1 MKKITRILM
10 GVVVA
15 ATLCF
20 TGCMAADDFLD
31 DEIIKYETK
40 NQDDGAEAV
49 GSVDYTNETDSMKR
63 TLRIMNFKKKD
74 IALNVIMENRLA
86 NPGLM
91 GIIFNKTDNKDGTI
105 NFILLGYKADYKNE
119 VWKHF
124 ATLTAYKNISKKD
137 FEAKNF
143 NAGEVPLKNNQFSE
157 YRSATDPASIDFF
170 SGDGWKDLG
179 DSFVDGDNLKVG
191 FVVTAKEGDTPY
203 EIRMYAG
210 KSVEELND
218 IADAIATPSADDDE
232 VIGNPEVISITNEML
247 NRNETSKI
255 EAGIGFYAN
264 VYGNKTLKGQWRVA
278 DISHNPEGIIWE
290 DEEAPNTLNIQLVK

>member
-10 GVVVA
+10 GAVVA

-31 DEIIKYETK
+31 DEIIKYDTK
-40 NQDDGAEAV
+40 NQEDGAEAV

-105 NFILLGYKADYKNE
+105 NFILLGYKAE
-119 VWKHF
+119 GGGPI
-124 ATLTAYKNISKKD
+124 ATLTAYKNISKED

-143 NAGEVPLKNNQFSE
+143 NAGEEPLANTQGSV
-157 YRSATDPASIDFF
+157 YHSATGPASIDFF
-170 SGDGWKDLG
+170 SGNGWKDLG
-179 DSFVDGDNLKVG
+179 DSFVDGNNLKVG

-210 KSVEELND
+210 KTVDELNA
-218 IADAIATPSADDDE
+218 IADAIASEENDDDG
-232 VIGNPEVISITNEML
+232 VIGSQVPISITNAML
-247 NRNETSKI
+247 NRNDTSKI

-264 VYGNKTLKGQWRVA
+264 VYANKTLKGEWRVA

-290 DEEAPNTLNIQLVK
+290 DEEAPNTLNIKLVK

>member
-10 GVVVA
+10 GAVVA

-31 DEIIKYETK
+31 DEIIKYDTK
-40 NQDDGAEAV
+40 NQEDGAEAV
-49 GSVDYTNETDSMKR
+49 GSVDYKNETDSMKR
-63 TLRIMNFKKKD
+63 TLRIMNLKKKD
-74 IALNVIMENRLA
+74 IALNVIMENKNA
-86 NPGLM
+86 DSGLM

-105 NFILLGYKADYKNE
+105 NFILLGYKAE
-119 VWKHF
+119 GGVPI

-143 NAGEVPLKNNQFSE
+143 NAGEEPLANTEGSV
-157 YRSATDPASIDFF
+157 YHIATGPASIDFF
-170 SGDGWKDLG
+170 PDNGWKDLG
-179 DSFVDGDNLKVG
+179 NSFVDGNNLKVG
-191 FVVTAKEGDTPY
+191 FVVTAKEGAIPY

-210 KSVEELND
+210 KTVEELNA
-218 IADAIATPSADDDE
+218 IADAIATPSADDNE
-232 VIGNPEVISITNEML
+232 VIGNPEVISITNTML
-247 NRNETSKI
+247 NRTETSKI

-264 VYGNKTLKGQWRVA
+264 VYANKTLKGQWRVA

>member
-1 MKKITRILM
+1 MKKISKVLIGGFL
-10 GVVVA
+10 A
-15 ATLCF
+15 SLLIF

-31 DEIIKYETK
+31 DEIIKYDTK
-40 NQDDGAEAV
+40 NQEDGAEAV

-74 IALNVIMENRLA
+74 IALNVIMENKNA
-86 NPGLM
+86 DSGLM

-105 NFILLGYKADYKNE
+105 NFILLGYKADGG
-119 VWKHF
+119 VPV

-137 FEAKNF
+137 FEAEYF
-143 NAGEVPLKNNQFSE
+143 GTGDVPLESTEGEE
-157 YRSATDPASIDFF
+157 YRSATGPASIDFF
-170 SGDGWKDLG
+170 PGNGWKNLG
-179 DSFVDGDNLKVG
+179 NSFVDGNNLKVG

-210 KSVEELND
+210 QSVEGLNA
-218 IADAIATPSADDDE
+218 IADAIASTKEDDNG

-247 NRNETSKI
+247 NRSETSKI

-264 VYGNKTLKGQWRVA
+264 VYGNQTLKGQWRVA
-278 DISHNPEGIIWE
+278 DISNNPEGIIWE

>member
-10 GVVVA
+10 GAVVA

-63 TLRIMNFKKKD
+63 TLRIMDFKKKD

-105 NFILLGYKADYKNE
+105 NFILLGYKAE
-119 VWKHF
+119 GGVPV

-137 FEAKNF
+137 FEAEYF
-143 NAGEVPLKNNQFSE
+143 GTGDVPLESTEGEE
-157 YRSATDPASIDFF
+157 YCSATGPASIDFF
-170 SGDGWKDLG
+170 PGNGWKDLG
-179 DSFVDGDNLKVG
+179 DSFVDGNNLKVG

-210 KSVEELND
+210 KSVDELND
-218 IADAIATPSADDDE
+218 IADAIASTKEDDDE
-232 VIGNPEVISITNEML
+232 VIGSQDPISITNDML
-247 NRNETSKI
+247 NRSETSKI

-264 VYGNKTLKGQWRVA
+264 VYGNETLKGQWRVA

>member
-1 MKKITRILM
+1 MKKITKILM
-10 GVVVA
+10 GAVVV

-105 NFILLGYKADYKNE
+105 NFILLGYKAKNGKPS
-119 VWKHF
+119 V
-124 ATLTAYKNISKKD
+124 ALTAYKNISKKD

-143 NAGEVPLKNNQFSE
+143 NAGDVPLANNQGSL
-157 YRSATDPASIDFF
+157 YNSATGPASIDFF
-170 SGDGWKDLG
+170 EGNEGWKDLLD
-179 DSFVDGDNLKVG
+179 DSFVDGNNLKVG

-210 KSVEELND
+210 KTVDELND
-218 IADAIATPSADDDE
+218 IADAIATPGADDEE
-232 VIGNPEVISITNEML
+232 VIGSQVPISITNEML
-247 NRNETSKI
+247 NRSETSKI

-290 DEEAPNTLNIQLVK
+290 DEEAPNTLNIKLVK

>member
-10 GVVVA
+10 GAVVA

-31 DEIIKYETK
+31 DEIIKYDTK
-40 NQDDGAEAV
+40 NQEDGAEAV
-49 GSVDYTNETDSMKR
+49 GSVDYKNETDSMKR
-63 TLRIMNFKKKD
+63 TLRIMNLKKKD
-74 IALNVIMENRLA
+74 IALNVIMENKNA
-86 NPGLM
+86 DSGLM

-105 NFILLGYKADYKNE
+105 NFILLGYKAE
-119 VWKHF
+119 GGVPI

-143 NAGEVPLKNNQFSE
+143 NAGEEPLANTEGSV
-157 YRSATDPASIDFF
+157 YHRATGPASIDFF
-170 SGDGWKDLG
+170 PGNGWKDLG
-179 DSFVDGDNLKVG
+179 NSFVDGNSLKVG
-191 FVVTAKEGDTPY
+191 FVVTAKEGNTPY

-210 KSVEELND
+210 KTVDELND

-232 VIGNPEVISITNEML
+232 VIGNQVPISITNEML
-247 NRNETSKI
+247 NRSETSKI

-264 VYGNKTLKGQWRVA
+264 VYANKTLKGEWRVA

-290 DEEAPNTLNIQLVK
+290 DEEAPNTLNIKLVK

>member
-1 MKKITRILM
+1 MKKITKILM
-10 GVVVA
+10 GAVVA

-31 DEIIKYETK
+31 DEIIKYDTK
-40 NQDDGAEAV
+40 NQEDGAEAV

-63 TLRIMNFKKKD
+63 TLRIMNLKKKD
-74 IALNVIMENRLA
+74 IALNVIMENKNA
-86 NPGLM
+86 DSGLM

-105 NFILLGYKADYKNE
+105 NFILLGYKAE
-119 VWKHF
+119 GGVPI
-124 ATLTAYKNISKKD
+124 ATLTAYKNISKED

-143 NAGEVPLKNNQFSE
+143 NAGEEPLANTQGSV
-157 YRSATDPASIDFF
+157 YQSATGPASIDFF
-170 SGDGWKDLG
+170 PGNGWKDLG
-179 DSFVDGDNLKVG
+179 NSFVDGNNFKVG

-210 KSVEELND
+210 KTVDELND
-218 IADAIATPSADDDE
+218 IADAIATPGADDDE
-232 VIGNPEVISITNEML
+232 VIGNPEVISITNTML
-247 NRNETSKI
+247 NRTETSKI

-264 VYGNKTLKGQWRVA
+264 VYANKTLKGEWRVA

>member
-10 GVVVA
+10 GAVVA

-31 DEIIKYETK
+31 DEIIKYDTK
-40 NQDDGAEAV
+40 NQEDGAEAV

-63 TLRIMNFKKKD
+63 TLRIMNLKKKD
-74 IALNVIMENRLA
+74 IALNVIMENKNA
-86 NPGLM
+86 DSGLM

-105 NFILLGYKADYKNE
+105 NFILLGYKAE
-119 VWKHF
+119 GGVPI
-124 ATLTAYKNISKKD
+124 ATLTAYKNISKED

-143 NAGEVPLKNNQFSE
+143 NAGDEPLANTQGLA
-157 YRSATDPASIDFF
+157 YHSATGPASIDFF
-170 SGDGWKDLG
+170 SGNGWNDLG
-179 DSFVDGDNLKVG
+179 NSFVDGNNLKVG

-210 KSVEELND
+210 KSVEELDD
-218 IADAIATPSADDDE
+218 IADAIASTKEDDNE

-247 NRNETSKI
+247 NRSETSKI

-264 VYGNKTLKGQWRVA
+264 VYGNKTLKGEWRVA
-278 DISHNPEGIIWE
+278 DISNNPEGIIWE

>member
-10 GVVVA
+10 GAVVA

-31 DEIIKYETK
+31 DEIIKYDTK
-40 NQDDGAEAV
+40 NQEDGAEAV
-49 GSVDYTNETDSMKR
+49 GSVDYTNETASMKR
-63 TLRIMNFKKKD
+63 TLRIMNLKKKD
-74 IALNVIMENRLA
+74 IALNVIMENKNA
-86 NPGLM
+86 DSGLM

-105 NFILLGYKADYKNE
+105 NFILLGYKAE
-119 VWKHF
+119 GGVPI

-137 FEAKNF
+137 FEAHNF
-143 NAGEVPLKNNQFSE
+143 NAGDEPLENTQGSL
-157 YRSATDPASIDFF
+157 YHSATGPASIDFF
-170 SGDGWKDLG
+170 PDNGWKNLG
-179 DSFVDGDNLKVG
+179 SPFVDGNNLKVG

-210 KSVEELND
+210 KSVDELND

-232 VIGNPEVISITNEML
+232 VIGNPEVISITNTML
-247 NRNETSKI
+247 NRSETSKI

-264 VYGNKTLKGQWRVA
+264 VYANKTLKGEWRVA

>member
-10 GVVVA
+10 GAVVA

-31 DEIIKYETK
+31 DEIIKYDTK
-40 NQDDGAEAV
+40 NQEDGAEAV
-49 GSVDYTNETDSMKR
+49 GSVDYTNDTDSMKR
-63 TLRIMNFKKKD
+63 TLRIMNLKKKD
-74 IALNVIMENRLA
+74 IALNVIMENKNA
-86 NPGLM
+86 DSGLM

-105 NFILLGYKADYKNE
+105 NFILLGYKAE
-119 VWKHF
+119 GGVPI
-124 ATLTAYKNISKKD
+124 ATLTAYKNISKED

-143 NAGEVPLKNNQFSE
+143 NAGDEPLANTQGLT
-157 YRSATDPASIDFF
+157 YHSATGPASIDFF
-170 SGDGWKDLG
+170 SGNGWNDLG
-179 DSFVDGDNLKVG
+179 NSFVDGNNLKVG

-210 KSVEELND
+210 KSVEELDD
-218 IADAIATPSADDDE
+218 IADAIASEKTDDDG
-232 VIGNPEVISITNEML
+232 VIGDPEVISITNTML
-247 NRNETSKI
+247 GRSDTSKI

-264 VYGNKTLKGQWRVA
+264 VYANQTLKGQWRVA

>member
-10 GVVVA
+10 GAVVA

-31 DEIIKYETK
+31 DEIIKYDTK
-40 NQDDGAEAV
+40 NQEDGAEAV

-63 TLRIMNFKKKD
+63 TLRIMTFKKKD
-74 IALNVIMENRLA
+74 IALNVIMENKNA
-86 NPGLM
+86 DSGLM

-105 NFILLGYKADYKNE
+105 NFILLGYKAE
-119 VWKHF
+119 GGVPI
-124 ATLTAYKNISKKD
+124 ATLTAYKNISKED
-137 FEAKNF
+137 FEAEYFGTGKEPLASTKGEEYH
-143 NAGEVPLKNNQFSE
+143 NAIG
-157 YRSATDPASIDFF
+157 PASIDFF
-170 SGDGWKDLG
+170 PGNGWKNLG
-179 DSFVDGDNLKVG
+179 NSFVDGNNLKVG

-210 KSVEELND
+210 KTVDELND
-218 IADAIATPSADDDE
+218 IADAIASTKEDDDE
-232 VIGNPEVISITNEML
+232 VIGSQVPISITNDML
-247 NRNETSKI
+247 NRSETSKI
-255 EAGIGFYAN
+255 EAEIGFYAN

>member
-10 GVVVA
+10 GAVVA

-31 DEIIKYETK
+31 DEIIKYDTK
-40 NQDDGAEAV
+40 NQEDGAEAV

-63 TLRIMNFKKKD
+63 TLRIMTFKKKD
-74 IALNVIMENRLA
+74 IALNVIMENKNA
-86 NPGLM
+86 DSGLM

-105 NFILLGYKADYKNE
+105 NFILLGYKADGG
-119 VWKHF
+119 VPV

-137 FEAKNF
+137 FEAHNF
-143 NAGEVPLKNNQFSE
+143 NAGVEPLANTQGSL
-157 YRSATDPASIDFF
+157 YHSATGPASIDFF
-170 SGDGWKDLG
+170 PGNGWKDLG
-179 DSFVDGDNLKVG
+179 YSFVDGNNLKVG

-210 KSVEELND
+210 KSVDELNA
-218 IADAIATPSADDDE
+218 IADAIASTKEDDNE

-247 NRNETSKI
+247 NRSETSKI

-264 VYGNKTLKGQWRVA
+264 VYGNQTLKGQWRVA
-278 DISHNPEGIIWE
+278 DISNNPEGIIWE